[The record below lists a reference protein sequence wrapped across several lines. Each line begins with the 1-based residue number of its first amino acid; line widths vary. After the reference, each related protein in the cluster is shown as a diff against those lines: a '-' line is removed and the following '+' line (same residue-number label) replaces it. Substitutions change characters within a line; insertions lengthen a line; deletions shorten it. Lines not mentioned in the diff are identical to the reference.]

1 MSGRNEPPKPQVAD
15 PPKPRVADQENTFSE
30 SVQDYLKS
38 IYKLASAEAPATV
51 TTSLIA
57 QRMQVSAASAT
68 KMIKKLAELTLL
80 DHAPYQGVALTPSGE
95 KIALEIIRHHRL
107 LELYLSQALGF
118 GWDQVDAEA
127 DRLEHAISE
136 DFEDRMDEV
145 LGYPTVGAHG
155 EPIPT
160 KDGAIATHEYRRLS
174 DLDVGQTA
182 PVRQVSDRNPELL
195 RYLDEKGVH
204 LGAVIAVEEK
214 APFQGPM
221 LISIDGEHRH
231 YIGVEVAKSVFVED
245 DV

>member
-1 MSGRNEPPKPQVAD
+1 MQGDEGVNESKGPAKAPQ
-15 PPKPRVADQENTFSE
+15 PQQESVLSE

-38 IYKLASAEAPATV
+38 IYKLASGETPTTV

-57 QRMQVSAASAT
+57 ERVKVSAASAT
-68 KMIKKLAELTLL
+68 NMIKKLAELNLV
-80 DHAPYQGVALTPSGE
+80 DHTPYQGVTLTSSGE

-136 DFEDRMDEV
+136 DFEERMDAV
-145 LGYPTVGAHG
+145 LGHPTVGAHG

-174 DLDVGQTA
+174 DLAEGQVA
-182 PVRQVSDRNPELL
+182 CIRQVSDRNPELL
-195 RYLDEKGVH
+195 RYLDEKGLH
-204 LGAVIAVEEK
+204 LGALIAVEEK
-214 APFQGPM
+214 APFRGP
-221 LISIDGEHRH
+221 LLVNIDGKHH
-231 YIGVEVAKSVFVED
+231 HHIGIEVAESVFVED
-245 DV
+245 D